1 MRPHATDT
9 RTVGVKN
16 SYVARSQN
24 LEAPPLHPCLQ
35 PIITKSIILAFLHCY
50 HIRPLG
56 RAYGPASPSHGKRK
70 EREGGEEKQQA
81 RIDPGAPFESRRR
94 RISTT
99 TMPTYEKMED
109 WLQQSQLLLEARP
122 TTVSS

>member
-1 MRPHATDT
+1 MSKIA
-9 RTVGVKN
+9 
-16 SYVARSQN
+16 YLARSQN

-35 PIITKSIILAFLHCY
+35 PIIINIIILVFLHCY

-56 RAYGPASPSHGKRK
+56 RAYGPATPPAGENERDRDKRGKRK
-70 EREGGEEKQQA
+70 SKLVS
-81 RIDPGAPFESRRR
+81 IDPGAPFESLRRR
-94 RISTT
+94 RRRTTSPT

-122 TTVSS
+122 TTVSF